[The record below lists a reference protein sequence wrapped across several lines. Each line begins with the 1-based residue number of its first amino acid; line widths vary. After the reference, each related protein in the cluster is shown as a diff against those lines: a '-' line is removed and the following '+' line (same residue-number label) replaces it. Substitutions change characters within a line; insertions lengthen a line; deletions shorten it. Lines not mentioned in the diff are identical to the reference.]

1 MKKIFK
7 VKTKKSTKCG
17 SFFIHN
23 PIDLDFF
30 KTQLNHEIIKYDE
43 KLNKKQFNINRYE
56 VMMRALDLAFEPL
69 TNESS
74 IEDLKLSLSFNFAP
88 DFPPV
93 VKFLKNLK
101 TLPKSSLKSNPEIPK
116 TLKCSTCKEA
126 KWTCR
131 DCGRKCCPEFCGN
144 KTNFEK
150 ILTSEGWPT
159 GKLKNQYLATCIGC
173 KQKNGHKF
181 FK

>member
-1 MKKIFK
+1 MRKISK
-7 VKTKKSTKCG
+7 LNNKKSTKRG

-23 PIDLDFF
+23 PIDLNLL

-56 VMMRALDLAFEPL
+56 IMMKALDCTFEPL

-93 VKFLKNLK
+93 VKFLKNL
-101 TLPKSSLKSNPEIPK
+101 
-116 TLKCSTCKEA
+116 
-126 KWTCR
+126 
-131 DCGRKCCPEFCGN
+131 N
-144 KTNFEK
+144 KF
-150 ILTSEGWPT
+150 P
-159 GKLKNQYLATCIGC
+159 
-173 KQKNGHKF
+173 
-181 FK
+181 